1 MLTTQTTQ
9 AFSPLI
15 ASSDVIW
22 IGLLSKAANSRN
34 ASSNVAFLRLVLPFM
49 GGLGGEPQGSPVRF
63 PGRPTRLVPPTRLDS
78 GVRLKQLNES
88 EYTMTDSPLIPV
100 FTGILQNDSVQ
111 LCNARDLHTY
121 LQIGK
126 DFSTWIKARIHQY
139 GFSEG
144 EDYKNF
150 DSPNLGNQ
158 KSKRGGD
165 RRSIEYHLTLDMA
178 KELAMVENNEQ
189 GKAARRYFIELERSL
204 IQKANSSTQ
213 LKAIIAGE
221 QRERDRIASLKK
233 FDAELTDKFGLNKQL
248 MLPAP
253 RKIRSRDD
261 LSFTKRNKNGNLINW
276 FIPNRVG
283 QYEEH
288 YGMGEIWFDEIGT
301 LAKHSP
307 KEAFDAIRFSGL
319 ELCKYSDSGHALGF
333 MSKLGRWA
341 LAAILECDEA
351 PFFSFYPPSGKP
363 PREGMDYYLNGSKPK
378 LTKEQIDQLAWEEAH
393 EYFNKRRKVLEEGND
408 E

>member
-9 AFSPLI
+9 AYSPLI
-15 ASSDVIW
+15 ASSDVIG
-22 IGLLSKAANSRN
+22 IGLLSKAAISRN
-34 ASSNVAFLRLVLPFM
+34 APSNVAFLRLVLPFM

-63 PGRPTRLVPPTRLDS
+63 PGSPTRPVPSTRLDS
-78 GVRLKQLNES
+78 GVRLNQLNES
-88 EYTMTDSPLIPV
+88 EYIMTGNPLIPV

-111 LCNARDLHTY
+111 LCNARDLHTF
-121 LQIGK
+121 LQIRK
-126 DFSTWIKARIHQY
+126 DFSTWIKDRIHQY
-139 GFSEG
+139 GFIER
-144 EDYKNF
+144 EDY
-150 DSPNLGNQ
+150 SPILGNR
-158 KSKRGGD
+158 SGGTPGKP
-165 RRSIEYHLTLDMA
+165 RTEYHLTLDMA

-204 IQKANSSTQ
+204 IQKANSNTQ

-233 FDAELTDKFGLNKQL
+233 FDAELTAKFGLNKQL
-248 MLPAP
+248 MLSAP

-261 LSFTKRNKNGNLINW
+261 LSFTKRNKKGNLINW

-288 YGMGEIWFDEIGT
+288 YGMGEIWFDEIVT

-351 PFFSFYPPSGKP
+351 PFFSFYPPSSKP

-393 EYFNKRRKVLEEGND
+393 EYFIKRRKALEEGND

>member
-1 MLTTQTTQ
+1 
-9 AFSPLI
+9 
-15 ASSDVIW
+15 
-22 IGLLSKAANSRN
+22 
-34 ASSNVAFLRLVLPFM
+34 
-49 GGLGGEPQGSPVRF
+49 
-63 PGRPTRLVPPTRLDS
+63 
-78 GVRLKQLNES
+78 
-88 EYTMTDSPLIPV
+88 MTGDQLIPV

-139 GFSEG
+139 GFIEG
-144 EDYKNF
+144 EDY
-150 DSPNLGNQ
+150 SPNLGNRSENLADSDSSNRSP
-158 KSKRGGD
+158 KLGSKRGGHN
-165 RRSIEYHLTLDMA
+165 RTEYHLTLDMA

-204 IQKANSSTQ
+204 IQKATSNTQ

-233 FDAELTDKFGLNKQL
+233 FDAELAAKFGLNKQL

-253 RKIRSRDD
+253 RKILSRDD

-276 FIPNRVG
+276 FVPNRVG

-288 YGMGEIWFDEIGT
+288 YGMGEIWFDEIVS

-351 PFFSFYPPSGKP
+351 PFFSFYPPAGQP
-363 PREGMDYYLNGSKPK
+363 PREGMDYYRNGSKPK

-393 EYFNKRRKVLEEGND
+393 EYFIKRRKALEEGND

>member
-9 AFSPLI
+9 AYSPLI
-15 ASSDVIW
+15 ASSDVIGFD
-22 IGLLSKAANSRN
+22 ILSVAANSRK
-34 ASSNVAFLRLVLPFM
+34 ALSNVAFLRLVSSVM
-49 GGLGGEPQGSPVRF
+49 DGLGGEPQGSPVPHRYVNPSSSIHPF
-63 PGRPTRLVPPTRLDS
+63 DIGWLVKPTMRRHI
-78 GVRLKQLNES
+78 
-88 EYTMTDSPLIPV
+88 MTGDQLIPV

-150 DSPNLGNQ
+150 VSPNLGNQ

-204 IQKANSSTQ
+204 IQKAASNTQ

-233 FDAELTDKFGLNKQL
+233 FDAELAAKFGLNKPL

-276 FIPNRVG
+276 FVPNRVG
-283 QYEEH
+283 QYDEH
-288 YGMGEIWFDEIGT
+288 YGMGEIWFDEIVT

-319 ELCKYSDSGHALGF
+319 ELCKYSESGHALGF

-341 LAAILECDEA
+341 LAAMLECDDA
-351 PFFSFYPPSGKP
+351 PFFSFYPPSGQP
-363 PREGMDYYLNGSKPK
+363 PREGMDYYRNGSKPK

-393 EYFNKRRKVLEEGND
+393 EYFIKRRKALEEGND